1 MKYAYECGNRTAD
14 ILLGTIKQVKEK
26 FVVNVIF
33 NFRFDGDT

>member
-1 MKYAYECGNRTAD
+1 MKYAHERGNDTPD
-14 ILLGTIKQVKEK
+14 ILLGTMEQIKEK